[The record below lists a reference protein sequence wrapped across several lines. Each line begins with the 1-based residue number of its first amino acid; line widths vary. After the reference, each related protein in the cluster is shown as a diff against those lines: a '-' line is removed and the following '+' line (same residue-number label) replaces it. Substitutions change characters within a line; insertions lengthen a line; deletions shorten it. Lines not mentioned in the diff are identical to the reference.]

1 MLAPLF
7 GRRRESVV
15 IDPLLLCSQKK
26 SQTPK
31 ELPRSRAAFGW
42 NVDTW
47 KEWIA
52 LMRKLRRG
60 DFELEG

>member
-1 MLAPLF
+1 MFAAK
-7 GRRRESVV
+7 RE
-15 IDPLLLCSQKK
+15 
-26 SQTPK
+26 TPK